1 MLWKESEAVPEGKCP
16 VPQQEEFGSGEP
28 TLADVYRLFEE
39 IFDRQQ
45 ERMDSFFDGMDSC
58 FDRWNKKL
66 DEISD
71 EMRKMDEHVTRL
83 EHGARQ
89 PRLAME
95 ADGQANTKTRE
106 RTEGAATA
114 GQAIRG
120 NGFSARLVEPS
131 PNTNSTSFGVKAEPP
146 ALPCRDDVVVK
157 SGAAASE
164 SCLPSVEMRSSTAA
178 GGLVPTG
185 EASTAKEISFIQPPL
200 RFCSTEET
208 DLEAKKSWTSAPSAS
223 YYSSSVFQERNLSAT
238 PYCRRVVDTKSRLN
252 RTFNPGGLQ
261 ARPSFSSH
269 PKSRPASCSIDRN
282 SCPFR
287 RKRCPFFSAVY
298 RILPQK
304 VDIHPPAWVHQTRIL
319 LARGRGNCPQGQPR
333 SPSVVCQGNLSAE
346 ETSNASVL
354 MQPSPEGRS

>member
-1 MLWKESEAVPEGKCP
+1 MLWKESEAVPEGKYP
-16 VPQQEEFGSGEP
+16 VLQQEEFGSGES

-45 ERMDSFFDGMDSC
+45 ERMDSVFDGMDNC

-89 PRLAME
+89 PRLAVE

-131 PNTNSTSFGVKAEPP
+131 PNTNSTSFVVKAEPS
-146 ALPCRDDVVVK
+146 ALPCRDDVVVE

-164 SCLPSVEMRSSTAA
+164 SCLPSLEMRSSTAA
-178 GGLVPTG
+178 GGLVSTG
-185 EASTAKEISFIQPPL
+185 EASTAKEINFIQPPF

-223 YYSSSVFQERNLSAT
+223 YSAAASSRRRTCLLLPTAGGSLTQNPGKTGPLIQAVCKLVHLSHLIRNLVQLLVPSIETAVHSVENAVHSFLLSIE
-238 PYCRRVVDTKSRLN
+238 YFLKKSIYIRQ
-252 RTFNPGGLQ
+252 RGFT
-261 ARPSFSSH
+261 RPE
-269 PKSRPASCSIDRN
+269 
-282 SCPFR
+282 
-287 RKRCPFFSAVY
+287 FFLLGDGAIALRDSLAL
-298 RILPQK
+298 LP
-304 VDIHPPAWVHQTRIL
+304 
-319 LARGRGNCPQGQPR
+319 
-333 SPSVVCQGNLSAE
+333 
-346 ETSNASVL
+346 
-354 MQPSPEGRS
+354 